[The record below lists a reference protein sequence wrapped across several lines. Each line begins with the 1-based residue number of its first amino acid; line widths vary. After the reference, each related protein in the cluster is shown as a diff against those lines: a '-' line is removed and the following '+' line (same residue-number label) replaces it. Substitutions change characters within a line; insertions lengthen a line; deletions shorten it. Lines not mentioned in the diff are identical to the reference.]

1 MAGTCGGPV
10 MGGRRRK
17 SVKKG
22 KSRKM
27 RGGMG
32 YGFTGAIGT
41 NGADYT
47 SSWGGEVTKD
57 GTPVLESAERATGGR
72 RRKSKKASKKA
83 KKSRRKT
90 MRGGANWQ
98 STGAVGYGFTG
109 NGSRGLADAT
119 GYASKVPPAGGPSQN
134 PDGAYAT

>member
-1 MAGTCGGPV
+1 

-41 NGADYT
+41 NGANYT
-47 SSWGGEVTKD
+47 SSWGGEVAKD
-57 GTPVLESAERATGGR
+57 GTPVLESADRVTGGR

-98 STGAVGYGFTG
+98 SPAAVGYGFTG
-109 NGSRGLADAT
+109 TGARGIADAT
-119 GYASKVPPAGGPSQN
+119 GYASRVPPSGGPSQN

>member
-1 MAGTCGGPV
+1 MAGTCGGPI

-17 SVKKG
+17 SVKKS